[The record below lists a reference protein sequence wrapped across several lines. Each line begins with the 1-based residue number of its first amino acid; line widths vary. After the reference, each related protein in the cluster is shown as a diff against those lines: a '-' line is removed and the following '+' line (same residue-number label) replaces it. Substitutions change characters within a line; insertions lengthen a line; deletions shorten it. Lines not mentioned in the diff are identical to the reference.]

1 MISNERPY
9 CCLADLAAQN
19 RQEHQAATLAIRQLR
34 ACLRRRPL
42 IEAKGQ
48 VPHGQWLLW
57 LKEYCQISVRSAQ
70 TYMQIAHLAPDA
82 QRIAHL
88 PLRRAALELQCRDRD
103 ARQAAERDESTR
115 EWARKHHREGVMH
128 VATDAIT
135 PRLIAPSYA
144 IFRLALATLS

>member
-1 MISNERPY
+1 MRLSRWSRRFGIPDPARAPSRHP
-9 CCLADLAAQN
+9 CASMPSVG
-19 RQEHQAATLAIRQLR
+19 QL
-34 ACLRRRPL
+34 L